1 MKRTLSILFLCVSIG
16 LTLFTAEVVTRMFYK
31 KTFSVVGWGEAIG
44 PDDGLVFSF
53 RPNQDIIWQRYGRE
67 MKFHTN
73 NLGYRSEAD
82 TIVPKPANVF
92 RILMAGDSFTFGDG
106 VSNEYTI
113 PYLLEKKLN
122 EMGTDQQEI
131 EVINMGVP
139 GYSPDQTYRQLM
151 RSVQL
156 LKPDLIVWNF
166 NSWLIEGMINNTGK
180 KYYRSSLYLIEKDS
194 LKHLDARR
202 NKIFIRNRLF
212 AYAPRMVKNSYLFD
226 LVINRL
232 FYTSLFSGIPD
243 ISREERLL
251 WAQKKLALEII
262 TLYEYAKEN
271 DSDFMFAVLPTLD
284 SLSYETNGFIGN
296 IKDLIHGH
304 SSISFVDLNSMIL
317 AHDNET
323 SRSEVSKIMSVL
335 GVSSDAFEELFMNDN
350 GHPNSKGTR
359 LFAELLASY
368 IHLCRY

>member
-1 MKRTLSILFLCVSIG
+1 MKRVIPLLILVTSLAFSLIAGEV
-16 LTLFTAEVVTRMFYK
+16 LTARFYK
-31 KTFSVVGWGEAIG
+31 KTFSVVIWGTDIQ
-44 PDDGLVFSF
+44 PDEDLVYSL
-53 RPNQDIIWQRYGRE
+53 RPNQDIIWQSYGRE

-73 NLGYRSEAD
+73 NFGYRSEAD

-106 VSNEYTI
+106 VSNEDTL

-139 GYSPDQTYRQLM
+139 GYSPDQTYRQLI

-194 LKHLDARR
+194 LKHLDARW
-202 NKIFIRNRLF
+202 NKIFILNQLF

-243 ISREERLL
+243 ISREKRLL

-271 DSDFMFAVLPTLD
+271 DSDFMFVVLPTLD
-284 SLSYETNGFIGN
+284 SLSYKTNGFIGN

-304 SSISFVDLNSMIL
+304 SSFSFVDLNSVIL
-317 AHDNET
+317 AYDNET
-323 SRSEVSKIMSVL
+323 LRSEVSKIMSVL

-350 GHPNSKGTR
+350 GHPNSKGAR